1 MALATPR
8 LRSGAAAKATRP
20 QRSPSAL
27 PAAAPAPRGELG
39 YGSLISRTA
48 AASCV
53 FLYFSFLPAAFFD
66 APPPM
71 KGIVRRKALQI
82 CPAQRKKFCSRGRA
96 RRFVKAFCGIV
107 KCSAACLG
115 LRLGLGPRA
124 RSRARARVRVGVR
137 VRDPLGGLLVREVA
151 HQRHDPPL
159 SWRGRCTLSLVVSSG
174 RL

>member
-1 MALATPR
+1 MK
-8 LRSGAAAKATRP
+8 SEAAAKATAA
-20 QRSPSAL
+20 QSTPSRL
-27 PAAAPAPRGELG
+27 PSIANCLTGAPLRIELRLLEFQNRHGEL
-39 YGSLISRTA
+39 R
-48 AASCV
+48 V

-66 APPPM
+66 APPAM
-71 KGIVRRKALQI
+71 KGIVRRKALHI

-96 RRFVKAFCGIV
+96 RRFVKASCGVV
-107 KCSAACLG
+107 KSSAACLG